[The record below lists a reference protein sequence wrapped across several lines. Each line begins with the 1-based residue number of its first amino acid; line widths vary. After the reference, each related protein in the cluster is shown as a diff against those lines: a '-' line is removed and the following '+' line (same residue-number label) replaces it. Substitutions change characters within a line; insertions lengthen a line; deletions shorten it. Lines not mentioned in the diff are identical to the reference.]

1 MIPKQ
6 RRVAGNS
13 TENFSDNTHR
23 LKTHRLLKD
32 DGRTLEEAVAFIR
45 NSPVEQVYFF
55 KDGSQVA
62 RFKGEKTY
70 VNPSEASLVRMKDAI
85 VLHNHPGGT
94 SFSVEDVKA
103 AVTHDAAQLI
113 VVTSDATYNLI
124 RPRDGWNIDF
134 DIKNT
139 QDIFE
144 EALSLAQ
151 DKLRKQEARGEIF
164 SSEKDLLLNHYLWEA
179 FFTHFGIRYE
189 KTKP

>member
-6 RRVAGNS
+6 RRVAGNF
-13 TENFSDNTHR
+13 TEDFSDNTHR

-45 NSPVEQVYFF
+45 NSPVEQVCFF

-113 VVTSDATYNLI
+113 VVTTDTTYTVIRPENGWGVDFETDAT
-124 RPRDGWNIDF
+124 RDIL
-134 DIKNT
+134 
-139 QDIFE
+139 E
-144 EALSLAQ
+144 ESTSLAK
-151 DKLRKQEARGEIF
+151 DELRKMEARGDINTTQKNEMENDYIW
-164 SSEKDLLLNHYLWEA
+164 SA
-179 FFTHFGIRYE
+179 FFNHFNIAY
-189 KTKP
+189 TKRP